1 MYLLRKLC
9 STLGSLSKEGLY
21 DVGFLNISRF
31 KAHTVV
37 EDETWIL
44 VRVVLAL
51 DNRFSSAIMSDIDGG
66 LQSFQLWIKC
76 SQELYILYALHL
88 RY

>member
-1 MYLLRKLC
+1 MYLLRKLY

-51 DNRFSSAIMSDIDGG
+51 DNRCSCAIMSDIDGG

-76 SQELYILYALHL
+76 SQELYIYYALHL
-88 RY
+88 HY